1 MIPIKDK
8 NIIVGVKY
16 KEKFKWYLTPK
27 VLWVFNLNTLNPG
40 ERIKYAKE
48 IIDYRKDLNVINK
61 LNISTFLNNI
71 SELKTDTFTLK
82 NSMSAMLQHD
92 DRFIEDFLPAL
103 YVDFDQKVYYAH
115 CENIDYYK
123 TSITADFTFVDEDFL
138 EHINSEYYYWQ

>member
-123 TSITADFTFVDEDFL
+123 TSITPDFTFVDEDFL